1 MVRTTDSIF
10 VVGILVACLGAL
22 TIWSMI
28 ADVRGWS
35 SMRTRNETRRD
46 RLNNILGVLGVCCFL
61 GVVFLFGYAFGV
73 SLSR

>member
-1 MVRTTDSIF
+1 
-10 VVGILVACLGAL
+10 
-22 TIWSMI
+22 
-28 ADVRGWS
+28 
-35 SMRTRNETRRD
+35 MRTRNETRRD